1 MKYFLKLQCKIRKQ
15 FETAMSDHGIKL
27 QKDNKD
33 WKKAYS
39 IDGVPNIKFQLDFL
53 NPVRF
58 FKDDHVDFSTLFD
71 VEAINDEM
79 TLKVNNSWLR
89 YIVYMNIVDKDSY
102 TKCENFVIDYMD
114 LYLKP
119 FYIFYNFITNKS
131 DAAEK
136 RAIDIIINNLK
147 TRCIWCH
154 QYDNSVKY
162 YGDIFNEITKS
173 CRLNMRH
180 MGIIS
185 EENEVI
191 KKMYSYIKETSV
203 SYSNLRFALSM
214 PNSNRYN
221 DDRNPFDVFESSPSN
236 VTINTSILLGIVS
249 ELREIYDKEILPD
262 AIARYP
268 ELEDS
273 LKNDVELQFNTNE
286 TMYLEILRH
295 DRTTLSMKK
304 LVTGMSPAFL
314 SSGMTYVAYYEHNAP
329 SNVLISINVE
339 SIIVDIVAYGG
350 NDGILTPELREK
362 LITAYKVVM
371 KHEIGHAIWE
381 LKLLKFEGFDAWMA
395 WKQSA
400 HKIWHIENR
409 KEINKS
415 PEERYPLWWTY
426 YMRKPAERKANEM
439 MDISMKEI
447 LLIHPDS
454 AWDKLSDK
462 ERKRYEELIET
473 ETNEKI
479 EKEQLKLLAESEE

>member
-15 FETAMSDHGIKL
+15 FETAMSDHGAKL
-27 QKDNKD
+27 QKDKKD
-33 WKKAYS
+33 WKKPYS

-102 TKCENFVIDYMD
+102 TKCENFVIGWMD

-119 FYIFYNFITNKS
+119 FYIFHKFITNKME
-131 DAAEK
+131 AAEK
-136 RAIDIIINNLK
+136 RAIDGIIENLK

-154 QYDNSVKY
+154 QYDNSIEY
-162 YGDIFNEITKS
+162 YGDIFNEIAKS

-180 MGIIS
+180 FGIIS
-185 EENEVI
+185 EENEI
-191 KKMYSYIKETSV
+191 AKKLFSYVKETST
-203 SYSNLRFALSM
+203 SYSNLRFSLTIPM
-214 PNSNRYN
+214 LNRYN
-221 DDRNPFDVFESSPSN
+221 ERNPFDVFETAPSN
-236 VTINTSILLGIVS
+236 VAKNTSTLLMIVA
-249 ELREIYDKEILPD
+249 ELQEVYDKEILPD

-268 ELEDS
+268 ELEES
-273 LKNDVELQFNTNE
+273 LKNDVVLQFNTNE
-286 TMYLEILRH
+286 TMYWEILKN
-295 DRTTLSMKK
+295 DTTTSSTKK
-304 LVTGMSPAFL
+304 MVTSMSPAFL
-314 SSGMTYVAYYEHNAP
+314 ASGMTYVAHYEHNAP
-329 SNVLISINVE
+329 SNILISINVE
-339 SIIVDIVAYGG
+339 SIIVDIISLGG
-350 NDGILTPELREK
+350 DDGILTPEVREK

-381 LKLLKFEGFDAWMA
+381 LKLLKFEGFDAWMS

-400 HKIWHIENR
+400 HKIWHIENL

-426 YMRKPAERKANEM
+426 YMRKPAERKANQM
-439 MDISMKEI
+439 MDISIKEI

-454 AWDKLSDK
+454 SWDKLSDK

-473 ETNEKI
+473 ETFESIDN
-479 EKEQLKLLAESEE
+479 EQLKMLAASEV